1 MNSYI
6 IFVQLTKFKTQ
17 MENKTN
23 SKSIILNNG
32 LYLGL
37 TGVIVAL
44 VLYAMGKSFELQWV
58 SNVVGLIAT
67 IAFVVLGLKAFKTNN
82 GGFMSWGEGLKIGM
96 GIVMV
101 SAVITVIYTLLFTTV
116 IEPDFQKMGMEFQ
129 QQKWLDAGLTQE
141 QIETFTESSEKFQS
155 PAIISAM
162 ILAISAFMG
171 FVITA
176 ITAAIMKKSEEET
189 Y

>member
-1 MNSYI
+1 
-6 IFVQLTKFKTQ
+6 
-17 MENKTN
+17 MENQTN

-44 VLYAMGKSFELQWV
+44 ILYAIGKSFELQWI
-58 SNVVGLIAT
+58 SNVVGLVAT
-67 IAFVVLGLKAFKTNN
+67 IAFVVLGLKAFKSNN
-82 GGFMSWGEGLKIGM
+82 GGFMSWGQGLKIGM

-101 SAVITVIYTLLFTTV
+101 SAVITVVYTLLFTNV
-116 IEPDFQKMGMEFQ
+116 IEPDFQQQAIEYQ

-141 QIETFTESSEKFQS
+141 QIEAFTESSEKFQS
-155 PAIISAM
+155 PAIVSAM
-162 ILAISAFMG
+162 ILAISAFLG
-171 FVITA
+171 FIITA
-176 ITAAIMKKSEEET
+176 ITAAIMKKSEEQD